1 MPKEP
6 LELKPANDP
15 KQIAAIVKKTIQSIY
30 PKYYPAGAVRFFLD
44 LHCEERIK
52 AAMEEEKIYLVLTG
66 DRSLGTASIQR
77 NEIHRLFILPE
88 YQRKGYGSRLKDCLE
103 EKIFEKY
110 SSIRLDASFPA
121 ESMYLKR
128 GYQIISYEKIET
140 KDGDFLCY
148 HIMEKRNK
156 P

>member
-52 AAMEEEKIYLVLTG
+52 FAMEEEEIYLVLTG
-66 DRSLGTASIQR
+66 DWLLGTAIFAG
-77 NEIHRLFILPE
+77 I
-88 YQRKGYGSRLKDCLE
+88 YQM
-103 EKIFEKY
+103 
-110 SSIRLDASFPA
+110 PA
-121 ESMYLKR
+121 
-128 GYQIISYEKIET
+128 T
-140 KDGDFLCY
+140 KTHLSKFQ
-148 HIMEKRNK
+148 
-156 P
+156 